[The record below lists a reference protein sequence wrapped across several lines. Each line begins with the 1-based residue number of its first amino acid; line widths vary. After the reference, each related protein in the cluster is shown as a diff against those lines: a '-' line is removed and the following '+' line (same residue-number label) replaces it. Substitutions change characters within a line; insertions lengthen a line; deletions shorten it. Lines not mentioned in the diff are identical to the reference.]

1 MSDHQ
6 GTTWGD
12 KIDMEL
18 LAPAGGMEQLRAAL
32 AFGADAVYL
41 AADKFGMRAR
51 ATNFS
56 MDEIPEAVALAHEY
70 GAKVHVTCNVLMH
83 PDDMDEL
90 PAYFRALDEAGVDAF
105 IIGDMG
111 AFAVAGEVAPRVERH
126 VSTQASVANA
136 QAARVWH
143 SLGAK
148 RVVCAREMSL
158 ADIARMRQE
167 IPEDLELEAFVHGA
181 MCMAVSGRCLI
192 SSYLTGRSGNKGNCT
207 QPCRW
212 SYQIEEEKRPGQFF
226 PVEETERG
234 SFIMNAKDLNM
245 LSHVRELARAG
256 VNSIKIEGR
265 NKKAFYVAT
274 VVGAYRRVLDGQN
287 PALVEEELFAISH
300 RPYDTGFYFHEGVQ
314 APEYDG
320 YEQETI
326 HVADIVEVKSG
337 DAEGEHFAYV
347 VCRNRFS
354 EGEALEVLSPA
365 ADPFELVVKDVR
377 WYPYFGPDMH
387 DQDAPKTVQDALERA
402 QAQDWVCV
410 ADANRSK
417 NVYRI
422 TTSVPLMPGSFL
434 RVRTPRRSAR
444 HQELTSPAASQDD
457 SAAADTSQASAA
469 STASRE
475 GAS

>member
-1 MSDHQ
+1 MNAVSNHQ
-6 GTTWGD
+6 GKVDGER
-12 KIDMEL
+12 INMEL

-51 ATNFS
+51 ATNFA
-56 MDEIPEAVALAHEY
+56 MDEIPEAVALAHEA
-70 GAKVHVTCNVLMH
+70 GAKVHVTCNILMH

-90 PAYFRALDEAGVDAF
+90 PDYFRALDEAGVDAF

-111 AFAVAGEVAPRVERH
+111 AFVVAGEVAPRVERH

-158 ADIARMRQE
+158 ADIARMHQE
-167 IPEDLELEAFVHGA
+167 IPDDLELEAFVHGA

-245 LSHVRELARAG
+245 LVHVRELARAG

-274 VVGAYRRVLDGQN
+274 VVSAYRRVLDGQD
-287 PALVEEELFAISH
+287 PQTVEDELFAISH

-326 HVADIVEVKSG
+326 HVADVVEVRQ
-337 DAEGEHFAYV
+337 DAVTGACYAYV

-354 EGEALEVLSPA
+354 EGESLEVLSPDT
-365 ADPFELVVKDVR
+365 DPFALVVQDVR
-377 WYPYFGPDMH
+377 WYPFFGPDMH
-387 DQDAPKTVQDALERA
+387 GEDVPQTIQDALARA
-402 QAQDWVCV
+402 QDDDWVCAV
-410 ADANRSK
+410 DANRSK
-417 NVYRI
+417 NIYRI
-422 TTSVPLMPGSFL
+422 TTPSLLTVGSFL

-444 HQELTSPAASQDD
+444 HGVQE
-457 SAAADTSQASAA
+457 
-469 STASRE
+469 
-475 GAS
+475 